1 MPNLVGIGLSQVPT
15 NSMLG
20 GMAYQDP
27 EHASIKDLDLK
38 NLSQINSEISDTAIT
53 IFVYDTSK
61 DSDGGAW
68 RKRTQHT
75 SWYNETLNTSTRGS
89 RREFPSIAVIV
100 VQNAPTQTDPMIT
113 IYDGDDPDLPMWMVF
128 RNNISGGG
136 NDQRTSRSYYAAG
149 PYQSVG
155 AVMKNGIL
163 VDGQERSSGHLNGIV
178 KGITKHDF
186 IADTSLQITD
196 EGMFKRLGNLGNE
209 RNVVKGYN
217 KVHARSALAYTQI
230 NALAI
235 TVLPNA
241 PINPKTGMKV
251 PTIAIASESGVQVLR
266 YEPSD
271 GYPRIYDYYNTAG
284 THDNTTAIDFNEEGQ
299 IIYSWDNGSSGSRRV
314 QITPILAIDE
324 NTVDGSSRPRY
335 GTATMG
341 FGGYQDSGNYDGHL
355 IGRYVKH
362 IAAMKGRTFAAGDVK
377 AGSDPGG
384 LSIVDASPQF
394 GRVDAGKKDSLI
406 AHISSSYNT
415 GWMQG
420 DIKFAGLADTDA
432 TNRNAETENLIT
444 GQNHDYDTNT
454 GENWTSQSS
463 ATATYSSTQGVG
475 SSGAISMTSSG
486 GSNVYSSIQFSGLTV
501 NTKYVLYFLA
511 KTTDASRNTSF
522 NVSDGIHNT
531 GTNFAAVNQTFVT
544 ANSYHPIEI
553 SFKTNSGTSAVY
565 FSVYAQQGG
574 GGTLYLDEFY
584 IVPAELDHIQDG
596 AGIAVYGSINKTA
609 VATGSELVA
618 YSNFGA
624 SNWLVQPYGS
634 GDLNFGTG
642 NFSISGW
649 FNLSDISTT
658 GFIVD
663 RASMITSGGG
673 SRFAV
678 YTESSQLKFYTFDN
692 SAFSEESASLF
703 TGMNT
708 SWVHFVCNRMSSGQ
722 MEIYLDGQIKS
733 RTERV
738 VRDVSNSVL
747 SRCVIGHRFNA
758 HPTSGSGAGDSNAF
772 DGSLALIKIS
782 GSCPTAEEVSKMYRD
797 ERRFYAENAKVTLY
811 GTSDAVSGLAYDST
825 TNLLHVGT
833 SAGRSDFE
841 GLCRINNTT
850 TAVTTDISA
859 SNGLIAEQ

>member
-27 EHASIKDLDLK
+27 DRVKIKKLNIDEI
-38 NLSQINSEISDTAIT
+38 SQINSEISDTAIT

-75 SWYNETLNTSTRGS
+75 SWYNETLNTETRGS

-113 IYDGDDPDLPMWMVF
+113 IYDGDDPNLPMWMVF
-128 RNNISGGG
+128 RNGISGGG
-136 NDQRTSRSYYAAG
+136 DDQRTSRSYYAAG

-155 AVMKNGIL
+155 AVMKNGIM
-163 VDGQERSSGHLNGIV
+163 VDGQERSAGHLNGIV

-209 RNVVKGYN
+209 RNTVKGYN

-251 PTIAIASESGVQVLR
+251 PTIAVATESGVQILR

-271 GYPRIYDYYNTAG
+271 GYPRIYDFYNAAG
-284 THDNTTAIDFNEEGQ
+284 TYDNTTAIAFNEEGQ
-299 IIYSWDNGSSGSRRV
+299 MIYSWDNDSSGSRRV
-314 QITPILAIDE
+314 QITPILAMDD
-324 NTVDGSSRPRY
+324 NTTLGTSHPDYSS
-335 GTATMG
+335 ATMG
-341 FGGYQDSGNYDGHL
+341 FGSYIDSGSYDGHL
-355 IGRYVKH
+355 IGRYAKH

-377 AGSDPGG
+377 AGNDPGG
-384 LSIVDASPQF
+384 ISIVDAAPQF
-394 GRVDAGKKDSLI
+394 GRVTGGQKNSLI
-406 AHISSSYNT
+406 AHINSSYNT

-420 DIKFAGLADTDA
+420 DIRFAGLADTDA

-475 SSGAISMTSSG
+475 SSGAISLTSSG
-486 GSNVYSSIQFSGLTV
+486 GSNIYSSIQFSGLTA

-511 KTTDASRNTSF
+511 KTTNASHNTSF
-522 NVSDGIHNT
+522 NVSTGIHNT
-531 GTNFAAVNQTFVT
+531 GTNYAAVNQSFVS

-553 SFKTNSGTSAVY
+553 SFKTTTSVTSVY
-565 FSVYAQQGG
+565 LSVYAQQGG
-574 GGTLYLDEFY
+574 SGTLYMDEFY

-634 GDLNFGTG
+634 GDLNFGNE

-649 FNLSDISTT
+649 FNMSNISTT

-663 RASMITSGGG
+663 RASAITSGGG
-673 SRFAV
+673 SRFAL
-678 YTESSQLKFYTFDN
+678 YTESSQLKFYTFNGSSN
-692 SAFSEESASLF
+692 SEISASLF

-722 MEIYLDGQIKS
+722 MEIYLDGQIKT
-733 RTERV
+733 RTNMV
-738 VRDVSNSVL
+738 VRDVTNSVT

-797 ERRFYAENAKVTLY
+797 EKRFYAENAKVTLY
-811 GTSDAVSGLAYDST
+811 GTSDAVTGLAYDST

-833 SAGRSDFE
+833 SNGRSDFE

-850 TAVTTDISA
+850 TAVTTAISA
-859 SNGLIAEQ
+859 SNGIIAEQ

>member
-1 MPNLVGIGLSQVPT
+1 MPLDHISQ
-15 NSMLG
+15 
-20 GMAYQDP
+20 
-27 EHASIKDLDLK
+27 LDF
-38 NLSQINSEISDTAIT
+38 I
-53 IFVYDTSK
+53 
-61 DSDGGAW
+61 
-68 RKRTQHT
+68 
-75 SWYNETLNTSTRGS
+75 
-89 RREFPSIAVIV
+89 
-100 VQNAPTQTDPMIT
+100 
-113 IYDGDDPDLPMWMVF
+113 
-128 RNNISGGG
+128 
-136 NDQRTSRSYYAAG
+136 
-149 PYQSVG
+149 
-155 AVMKNGIL
+155 MKNGIM

-186 IADTSLQITD
+186 VADTSLQITD

-209 RNVVKGYN
+209 RNTVKGYN

-241 PINPKTGMKV
+241 PINPKTGMKF

-271 GYPRIYDYYNTAG
+271 GYPRIYDYYNAAG
-284 THDNTTAIDFNEEGQ
+284 THDHTTAIDFNEEGQ
-299 IIYSWDNGSSGSRRV
+299 MIYSWDDGTAGSRRV
-314 QITPILAIDE
+314 QITPILAIDD
-324 NTVDGSSRPRY
+324 NTTTGTSHPDYSS
-335 GTATMG
+335 ATMG
-341 FGGYQDSGNYDGHL
+341 FGAYNDSGSYDGFL

-377 AGSDPGG
+377 AGDDPGG
-384 LSIVDASPQF
+384 ISIVDAAPQF
-394 GRVDAGKKDSLI
+394 GRVSGGQKNSLI

-420 DIKFAGLADTDA
+420 DIKFAGLADIDA

-475 SSGAISMTSSG
+475 SSGAISLTSSG
-486 GSNVYSSIQFSGLTV
+486 GSNVYSSIQFSGLTA

-522 NVSDGIHNT
+522 NVSTGIHNT
-531 GTNFAAVNQTFVT
+531 GTNYAAINQSFVT

-553 SFKTNSGTSAVY
+553 SFKTGSGVTSVY

-574 GGTLYLDEFY
+574 GGTLYMDEFY

-692 SAFSEESASLF
+692 SAASEESASLF

-708 SWVHFVCNRMSSGQ
+708 EWVHFVCNRMSSGQ
-722 MEIYLDGQIKS
+722 MEIYLDGVIKT
-733 RTERV
+733 RTIREL
-738 VRDVSNSVL
+738 RDVGNSVT

-758 HPTSGSGAGDSNAF
+758 HPTSGSGAGDANAF

-833 SAGRSDFE
+833 SNGRSDFE